1 MTTGRFSQT
10 VLDRLFEQPK
20 VLVIVRI
27 QALFSDEFPQA
38 LNQIEIGGVCRQK
51 EDFYPEMSGPLKHEP
66 TALIA
71 SIIHHH
77 GNRGGEAKESDL
89 LEQFAHAG
97 RVDVA
102 VIGHGNELVGDGMQR
117 PQHIEALPATG
128 SAHDHAGKTP

>member
-1 MTTGRFSQT
+1 VTTGRFSQT
-10 VLDRLFEQPK
+10 VLDRLFEQLK

-51 EDFYPEMSGPLKHEP
+51 EDFSPEMSGPLQHEP

-71 SIIHHH
+71 RIIHHH
-77 GNRGGEAKESDL
+77 GNRGGEAKQSDL

-117 PQHIEALPATG
+117 PQHIEALP
-128 SAHDHAGKTP
+128 SAGRTHQHAGKTP